1 MFPSTYLYACFG
13 ISHKNTL
20 DENGNVM
27 PARHEDTQE
36 HWKQQIFPNLFSFL
50 NKAPLCLDIK
60 PPPPPPHPAHSARFS
75 SEDKGDPPPHVVLCF
90 TKTVI
95 YSLDIKTVD
104 LYRNNIY

>member
-13 ISHKNTL
+13 ILHKNTL

-60 PPPPPPHPAHSARFS
+60 PPPS
-75 SEDKGDPPPHVVLCF
+75 SSSSTQRALFIRRQRRPTPHVVLCF